1 MKQLIKMQSANT
13 QADFDQEI
21 IGEELSKKRKLFED
35 LSVNQIIDLI
45 ERNKQKTAELLRRQ

>member
-35 LSVNQIIDLI
+35 LSVNQIIVLI